1 MPHLPRERGLLVIVT
16 WEPVMHYVATD
27 TQLSWIIEHY
37 HTVATGWT
45 QCGQSITGYIDDG
58 DKHVV
63 MCLTC
68 IGAPWDFR
76 E

>member
-1 MPHLPRERGLLVIVT
+1 
-16 WEPVMHYVATD
+16 MHFVASD
-27 TQLSWIIEHY
+27 TQLSWINEHY
-37 HTVATGWT
+37 KKVATGWS

-68 IGAPWDFR
+68 IGSPDFR
-76 E
+76 